1 MANAMSQYWVG
12 QMPAR
17 PIAID
22 VRDSQGRTMDLSA
35 YNEFKVRVL
44 GSDNEE
50 IDLTGSTLTTSG
62 AAQGRF
68 VFHWPVGRS
77 VFTKPGDYVLQMEL
91 DGIGVRDF
99 TTVHTIRVRRLG
111 GIN

>member
-1 MANAMSQYWVG
+1 MAISQYWVG
-12 QMPAR
+12 QIPAR

-22 VRDSQGRTMDLSA
+22 VRDSEGRVIDLSA
-35 YNEFKVRVL
+35 YNDFKVRVL

-50 IDLTGSTLTTSG
+50 IDLTGSSLTTSG

-68 VFHWPVGRS
+68 VFRWPVGRS
-77 VFTKPGDYVLQMEL
+77 VFTKTGEYVMQMEL
-91 DGIGVRDF
+91 GGTGVKDF